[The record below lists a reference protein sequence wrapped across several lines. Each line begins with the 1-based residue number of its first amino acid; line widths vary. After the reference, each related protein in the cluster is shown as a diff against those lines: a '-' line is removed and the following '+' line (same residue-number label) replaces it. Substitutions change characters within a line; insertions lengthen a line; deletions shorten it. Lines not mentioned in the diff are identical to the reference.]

1 MSTISQITVGETT
14 YDILSAITSSD
25 NGKVLKV
32 VNGAWELAPDNDTGI
47 TSIVQYGTTTEV
59 AYINAAARTAGMLTA
74 NSTRS
79 GIMTAENYKKLS
91 GIESGAQVNTITGA
105 KLGSTTSASLSINDR
120 SLIIPV
126 ATTSKLGVV
135 TLTDSTSSTS
145 TDTAATPA
153 SVKSAYDLANSAI
166 NGVTYGGTSATISS
180 KKAIIP
186 SASTSVVG
194 VVKLDSSTS
203 STSTTTAATSSAVKA
218 AYDRASTALNTATQA
233 NTNAQS
239 VSNRL
244 TTVSNNLTTVS
255 QVANAASSSA
265 STANTKIDKLANIK
279 YADTR
284 IAGNVTNGEIKLSF
298 SAVNCTS
305 LPECILLTPGYGN
318 TYMVYAYDQSMSES
332 QIVLKVY
339 KSDGTPYSGA
349 YRYNILVIADTIT
362 N

>member
-14 YDILSAITSSD
+14 YDILAAIKSSD

-32 VNGAWELAPDNDTGI
+32 VNGAWGLASDNDAGI
-47 TSIVQYGTTTEV
+47 TSIVQDGTNTKV
-59 AYINAAARTAGMLTA
+59 ANIDTATRTAGMLTA
-74 NSTRS
+74 TSTRP
-79 GIMTAENYKKLS
+79 GIMTAEDYKKLS
-91 GIESGAQVNTITGA
+91 GIQAGAQVNTVTGA

-135 TLTDSTSSTS
+135 TLTDSTNSTS

-186 SASTSVVG
+186 SATTSVVG

-218 AYDRASTALNTATQA
+218 AYDRASTAVVTAGQA
-233 NTNAQS
+233 NSLANS
-239 VSNRL
+239 VNSSL
-244 TTVSNNLTTVS
+244 TTVSNI
-255 QVANAASSSA
+255 ANSANSSA
-265 STANTKIDKLANIK
+265 ATANTKINKLANIK

-284 IAGNVTNGEIKLSF
+284 TAANVTNGEIKLSF
-298 SAVNCTS
+298 STVNCTS
-305 LPECILLTPGYGN
+305 LPKCILLTPGYGN
-318 TYMVYAYDQSMSES
+318 TYMVYAYDQSVSES